1 MFSVIIPLYNKQDYI
16 RQTILSVLWQTYTNF
31 EIIIVNDSST
41 DKSLSI
47 AERFE
52 DQRIH
57 LYTIPNGGVSLAR
70 NYGISKSK
78 GEMLA
83 FLDADDC
90 WEPGYLDNMSQLVK
104 LYPNA
109 GLYVSAYY
117 TFVNRKKVSVNKLH
131 FGDEDNYKLIDY
143 FKSSVDNGLS
153 INITSATCIR
163 KNIFENVSAFRPHIS
178 RGEDLDVWLRI
189 ALRYPVAYSNKELV
203 YYRSNTFNSLATH
216 YTRREDEF
224 PYEEW
229 LQYKS
234 NNHYYLKYVTLV
246 IYMFT
251 KNAFLNKDYSTCHYY
266 ACLIK
271 RNCIF
276 FKLWKRVALL
286 FLSAIK
292 IKINKK

>member
-1 MFSVIIPLYNKQDYI
+1 MFSVIIPLYNKQSFI
-16 RQTILSVLWQTYTNF
+16 RQTIRSVLRQTYTNF

-41 DKSLSI
+41 DNGLLI
-47 AERFE
+47 ANQFH
-52 DQRIH
+52 DPRIH

-70 NYGISKSK
+70 NYGISMAQ

-90 WEPGYLDNMSQLVK
+90 WEPEYLDNMNKFMK
-104 LYPNA
+104 LYPNV
-109 GLYVSAYY
+109 GLYASAYY
-117 TFVNRKKVSVNKLH
+117 TFSSGKKVSVNKFH
-131 FGDEDNYKLIDY
+131 FGDKENYKLIDY

-163 KNIFENVSAFRPHIS
+163 KKIFENVSAFRPHIS

-229 LQYKS
+229 LKYKS
-234 NNHYYLKYVTLV
+234 SNHYYLKYVTLV
-246 IYMFT
+246 IYMFA
-251 KNAFLNKDYSTCHYY
+251 KSAFLNKDYSTCHYY

-271 RNCIF
+271 GNCIF